1 MNAGLWPPGLCPVK
15 GPTLI
20 THGRLCADR
29 VQKLQG
35 RTLPKLILSVCK
47 RHKPPWMTL
56 AAFYVLCSRCRTLD
70 SLRLLQDDIDGR
82 RALRALKHD
91 EYLVAWERGYT
102 RAGWWSDDL
111 AVAALKSL
119 RYTRQRTR
127 QARADAKTKKATGA
141 KPTAARAKPKAAA
154 AATKGGNKRTMPAEA
169 PASAGKRA
177 QQR

>member
-1 MNAGLWPPGLCPVK
+1 MIARRCVSELETQTALAGSLM
-15 GPTLI
+15 
-20 THGRLCADR
+20 
-29 VQKLQG
+29 VQCQ
-35 RTLPKLILSVCK
+35 
-47 RHKPPWMTL
+47 
-56 AAFYVLCSRCRTLD
+56 
-70 SLRLLQDDIDGR
+70 
-82 RALRALKHD
+82 
-91 EYLVAWERGYT
+91 YLVAWERGYT

-119 RYTRQRTR
+119 RYTRQRNR

-169 PASAGKRA
+169 PVSAGKRA